1 MSVDPVH
8 LMKELIRNACVNDG
22 MASSGHEERSVAT
35 LRDFFGVPG
44 SVFEPAP
51 GRQSLIYR
59 IAGTDPNA
67 PTLALV
73 PHLDVVPADAAAW
86 SVDPFAGE
94 EADGVVYG
102 RGAVDML
109 NVTAAMAVAA
119 APYIRGE
126 AELAND
132 LVFAAVADEENA
144 GGLGARRLVEDRWDL
159 VGADYLLT
167 EVAYPALTGSEGPL
181 IPVAVGEKGGFWS
194 KLTTGGVPGH
204 GSSPYGSDNA
214 IRPLVDAV
222 TGIFETPMPVTP
234 WPGWDAFVS
243 ALDLGGNTRDRLL
256 DPDSLDDAIDEIAI
270 DDPLLARYL
279 HALSHLT
286 LSPNVIRAGAKMNV
300 IADQAEAQIDVRA
313 SPGITRQD
321 VDDVLRKAMGSAADR
336 VQIDPVADHV
346 ATVSTT
352 DPNPLWE
359 AIADSVEA
367 DLGHRRLLPTMMSV
381 STDARFWRSR
391 GTVCYG
397 VGIFDDRLGF
407 SEMLSLFHGHDERV
421 GAESVRMTARLYEGV
436 LERFGELVSAR

>member
-1 MSVDPVH
+1 MTADPVQ

-22 MASSGHEERSVAT
+22 TESSGNEERSVAT
-35 LRDFFGVPG
+35 LRDFFEAPG
-44 SVFEPAP
+44 EVFEPSP

-59 IAGTDPNA
+59 IAGTDPKA

-73 PHLDVVPADAAAW
+73 PHLDVVPADPASW

-94 EADGVVYG
+94 EVDGVVYG

-109 NVTAAMAVAA
+109 NVTAAMAAAA

-126 AELAND
+126 DVLAND

-144 GGLGARRLVEDRWDL
+144 GGLGAKRLVDDRWDL
-159 VGADYLLT
+159 VEAEYLLT
-167 EVAYPALTGSEGPL
+167 EVAYPALPGSEGSL

-194 KLTTGGVPGH
+194 RLTTIGVPGH

-234 WPGWDAFVS
+234 WPGWDAFIS
-243 ALDLGGNTRDRLL
+243 ALDLGKETRDRLL
-256 DPDSLDDAIDEIAI
+256 GPDSLDDAIEEVGL

-286 LSPNVIRAGAKMNV
+286 FSPNVIRAGTKMNV

-313 SPGITRQD
+313 TPGVTRHD
-321 VDDVLRKAMGSAADR
+321 VDDFLRKAMGSAADR
-336 VQIDPVADHV
+336 VEIEPIADHV
-346 ATVSTT
+346 ATVSPI

-397 VGIFDDRLGF
+397 VGVFDNKLGF

-436 LERFGELVSAR
+436 LRRFGELVSS